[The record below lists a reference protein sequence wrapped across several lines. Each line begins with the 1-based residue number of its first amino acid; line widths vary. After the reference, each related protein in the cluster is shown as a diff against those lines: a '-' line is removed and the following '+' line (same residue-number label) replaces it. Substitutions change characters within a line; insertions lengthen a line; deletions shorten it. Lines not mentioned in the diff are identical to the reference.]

1 MANSNRPRGLH
12 PRELLL
18 LIPVIA
24 LVFPSFYARRDPMLL
39 GFPFFYWYQFAWVLG
54 GAVLTGVVFLL
65 RRREH
70 R

>member
-1 MANSNRPRGLH
+1 MANPNRPRGLH

-18 LIPVIA
+18 LVPVIA
-24 LVFPSFYARRDPMLL
+24 LVFPGFYARRDPMLL